1 MCGEVRGQLR
11 EVGSPHPLS
20 VGSWDQAR
28 VISLVW
34 QMSVYQLSRLAG
46 SELLI
51 FKTISCGK
59 IYVA

>member
-1 MCGEVRGQLR
+1 MCGEIRGQLR

-51 FKTISCGK
+51 FKRQ
-59 IYVA
+59 